1 MRCADTVFLILL
13 YLNAADIL
21 IFACGLVGK
30 SYTRFAVCTA
40 IPLCGTNDGLARTI
54 IFHHAIRA
62 PVQGACGLANRLCSK
77 LYADIGGIVH
87 TALYLLG
94 CFCRCIAAG
103 LFFFFIVYRADGCC
117 NRKSLD
123 YTLLA
128 GLFLF
133 GTVCTRYSESLLST
147 QLRARTSACSS
158 CIAIGLVITAAVR
171 HSTPGRG
178 RRMYLC
184 SITFVLVFI
193 HHLALPAPGLPVLWS

>member
-62 PVQGACGLANRLCSK
+62 PIQGACGLANRLCSK
-77 LYADIGGIVH
+77 LYADIGCIVH
-87 TALYLLG
+87 TPLNLFSCLYLRTVLCG
-94 CFCRCIAAG
+94 F
-103 LFFFFIVYRADGCC
+103 LIVYRADGCC
-117 NRKSLD
+117 NRKALD
-123 YTLLA
+123 YALFT
-128 GLFLF
+128 GLSLF

-171 HSTPGRG
+171 HSTPGC
-178 RRMYLC
+178 RRRVNLG
-184 SITFVLVFI
+184 SIALVLVFI
-193 HHLALPAPGLPVLWS
+193 HHAALPAPGLPVWWS

>member
-77 LYADIGGIVH
+77 LYADIGCIVH
-87 TALYLLG
+87 TPLNLFSCLYLRTVLCG
-94 CFCRCIAAG
+94 F
-103 LFFFFIVYRADGCC
+103 LIVYRADGCC

-158 CIAIGLVITAAVR
+158 RIAIGLVVSAAVR
-171 HSTPGRG
+171 YPAPGRG